1 MINSFKNQIRK
12 IYDII
17 KLKETNRSDKECYK
31 NYRLMVKRKIYYNYK
46 SHLETLNKEEKLFLL
61 DQLYKELEVYILIIV
76 IIIINNNNNNR
87 VIIKV
92 FLNDFLGRE
101 RHFRYNFFKNKLVW
115 RYNKFINQ
123 LKKN

>member
-1 MINSFKNQIRK
+1 LINFDRQCKDISIPLKFTGEFMKAVQRKLKINKNQIRK

-61 DQLYKELEVYILIIV
+61 DQLYKELESYYQSL
-76 IIIINNNNNNR
+76 
-87 VIIKV
+87 
-92 FLNDFLGRE
+92 LE
-101 RHFRYNFFKNKLVW
+101 RFSRA
-115 RYNKFINQ
+115 
-123 LKKN
+123 